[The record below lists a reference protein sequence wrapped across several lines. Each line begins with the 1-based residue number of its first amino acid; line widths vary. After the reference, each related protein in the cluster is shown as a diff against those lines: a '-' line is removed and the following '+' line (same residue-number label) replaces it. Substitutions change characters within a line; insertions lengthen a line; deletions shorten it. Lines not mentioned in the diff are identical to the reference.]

1 MADIAFLLLIFF
13 LAATTMDSDTGLM
26 RQLPA
31 IPDPNVPQDINKI
44 NDRNILEVKV
54 NKDNLLLVEGQLTEF
69 SQLRE
74 IAHDFIL
81 NANDEP
87 NMPEKEIINIAY
99 FGDVPVTKAVISL
112 QNDIGTKYGV
122 YIAVQN
128 ELIAARTELRDE
140 ILDIS
145 YLLEGVIHLYLGFS
159 TIERLEGFERLAYV
173 YEAGERFL
181 LKDLAFR
188 GIGYPDG
195 DHDVGF
201 PHGGYGHE
209 EEEYHEDDVRQ

>member
-1 MADIAFLLLIFF
+1 MARRSIPEINTGSMADIAFLLLIFF

-81 NANDEP
+81 NAEDRP
-87 NMPEKEIINIAY
+87 NMPEKEVVSLPY
-99 FGDVPVTKAVISL
+99 FGDVAVTKAVISL

-128 ELIAARTELRDE
+128 ELIAARTQLRDNLARQE
-140 ILDIS
+140 FGIP
-145 YLLEGVIHLYLGFS
+145 Y
-159 TIERLEGFERLAYV
+159 ERLDEDRKGAIDDFFKV
-173 YEAGERFL
+173 PISEAEPKR
-181 LKDLAFR
+181 
-188 GIGYPDG
+188 IGG
-195 DHDVGF
+195 DK
-201 PHGGYGHE
+201 
-209 EEEYHEDDVRQ
+209 

>member
-1 MADIAFLLLIFF
+1 MSRRSIPEINAGSMADIAFLLLIFF

-140 ILDIS
+140 LS
-145 YLLEGVIHLYLGFS
+145 RREFGVPY
-159 TIERLEGFERLAYV
+159 ERLDEDRKGAVDDYIKV
-173 YEAGERFL
+173 PISEAEPKRIGE
-181 LKDLAFR
+181 
-188 GIGYPDG
+188 
-195 DHDVGF
+195 
-201 PHGGYGHE
+201 
-209 EEEYHEDDVRQ
+209 

>member
-1 MADIAFLLLIFF
+1 MSRRSIPEINTGSMADIAFLLLIFF

-81 NANDEP
+81 NPNDEP
-87 NMPEKEIINIAY
+87 NMPEKEILNIPY

-140 ILDIS
+140 LS
-145 YLLEGVIHLYLGFS
+145 RREFGVPY
-159 TIERLEGFERLAYV
+159 ERLDEDRKSSVDDYIKV
-173 YEAGERFL
+173 PISEAEPKRIGE
-181 LKDLAFR
+181 
-188 GIGYPDG
+188 
-195 DHDVGF
+195 
-201 PHGGYGHE
+201 
-209 EEEYHEDDVRQ
+209 

>member
-1 MADIAFLLLIFF
+1 MARRQVPEINAGSMADIAFLLLIFF

-74 IAHDFIL
+74 IAHNFIL
-81 NANDEP
+81 NANDSP
-87 NMPEKEIINIAY
+87 NMPEKEVVNLPY
-99 FGDVPVTKAVISL
+99 FGNVAVTKAVISL

-128 ELIAARTELRDE
+128 ELIAARAKLRDDLSRQE
-140 ILDIS
+140 FGMP
-145 YLLEGVIHLYLGFS
+145 Y
-159 TIERLEGFERLAYV
+159 ERLDEERKGAIDDFFQV
-173 YEAGERFL
+173 PISEAEPKRIGEN
-181 LKDLAFR
+181 
-188 GIGYPDG
+188 
-195 DHDVGF
+195 
-201 PHGGYGHE
+201 
-209 EEEYHEDDVRQ
+209 

>member
-1 MADIAFLLLIFF
+1 MSRRQVPEINAGSMADIAFLLLIFF

-31 IPDPNVPQDINKI
+31 IPDPNVPQDMNKI

-74 IAHDFIL
+74 IAHNFIL
-81 NANDEP
+81 NANDSP
-87 NMPEKEIINIAY
+87 NMPEKEIINISY
-99 FGDVPVTKAVISL
+99 FGNVPVTKAVISL

-128 ELIAARTELRDE
+128 ELIAARTKLRDDKARQE
-140 ILDIS
+140 FGIP
-145 YLLEGVIHLYLGFS
+145 Y
-159 TIERLEGFERLAYV
+159 ERLDEDRKGAVDDFYQV
-173 YEAGERFL
+173 PISEAEPKR
-181 LKDLAFR
+181 
-188 GIGYPDG
+188 IGG
-195 DHDVGF
+195 DK
-201 PHGGYGHE
+201 
-209 EEEYHEDDVRQ
+209 

>member
-1 MADIAFLLLIFF
+1 MSRRSIPEINAGSMADIAFLLLIFF

-69 SQLRE
+69 NQLRE

-81 NANDEP
+81 NPNDEP
-87 NMPEKEIINIAY
+87 NMPEKEIINIPY

-128 ELIAARTELRDE
+128 ELIAARAELRDE
-140 ILDIS
+140 LS
-145 YLLEGVIHLYLGFS
+145 RREFGVPY
-159 TIERLEGFERLAYV
+159 ERLDEDRKGAIDDYIKV
-173 YEAGERFL
+173 PISEAEPKRIGE
-181 LKDLAFR
+181 
-188 GIGYPDG
+188 
-195 DHDVGF
+195 
-201 PHGGYGHE
+201 
-209 EEEYHEDDVRQ
+209 

>member
-31 IPDPNVPQDINKI
+31 IPDPNVPQDVNKI

-69 SQLRE
+69 NQLRE

-87 NMPEKEIINIAY
+87 NKPEKEVVNIPF
-99 FGDVPVTKAVISL
+99 FGNVAVTKAVISL

-128 ELIAARTELRDE
+128 ELIAARAKLRDNLSRQE
-140 ILDIS
+140 FGIAYEQLDEDRKSAVDDFFKVPIS
-145 YLLEGVIHLYLGFS
+145 
-159 TIERLEGFERLAYV
+159 
-173 YEAGERFL
+173 EAEPKRIGE
-181 LKDLAFR
+181 
-188 GIGYPDG
+188 
-195 DHDVGF
+195 
-201 PHGGYGHE
+201 
-209 EEEYHEDDVRQ
+209 

>member
-1 MADIAFLLLIFF
+1 MSRRSIPEINTGSMADIAFLLLIFF

-69 SQLRE
+69 NQLRE

-81 NANDEP
+81 NPNDEP
-87 NMPEKEIINIAY
+87 NMPEKEIINIPY

-140 ILDIS
+140 LS
-145 YLLEGVIHLYLGFS
+145 RREFGVPY
-159 TIERLEGFERLAYV
+159 ERLDEDRKGAIDDYIKV
-173 YEAGERFL
+173 PISEAEPKRIGE
-181 LKDLAFR
+181 
-188 GIGYPDG
+188 
-195 DHDVGF
+195 
-201 PHGGYGHE
+201 
-209 EEEYHEDDVRQ
+209 

>member
-1 MADIAFLLLIFF
+1 MSRRQVPEINAGSMADIAFLLLIFF

-31 IPDPNVPQDINKI
+31 IPDPNVPQDMNKI

-74 IAHDFIL
+74 IAHRFIL
-81 NANDEP
+81 NAEDSP
-87 NMPEKEIINIAY
+87 NMPEKEVVNIAY
-99 FGDVPVTKAVISL
+99 FGNVSVSKAVISL

-128 ELIAARTELRDE
+128 ELIAARTKLRD
-140 ILDIS
+140 
-145 YLLEGVIHLYLGFS
+145 
-159 TIERLEGFERLAYV
+159 
-173 YEAGERFL
+173 
-181 LKDLAFR
+181 DLARQEF
-188 GIGYPDG
+188 GIPYEKLDEERKGAIDDFFQVPISEAE
-195 DHDVGF
+195 
-201 PHGGYGHE
+201 PKRIGGE
-209 EEEYHEDDVRQ
+209 N